1 MENHRNY
8 RQQVFA
14 SIPPFLAIVA
24 LVYVGNILY
33 WSYRQRRKLEREKA
47 ELLRTSIKLR
57 KQAECDHL
65 TDLWNRRIIVER
77 LQQEVE
83 RSYRDNTPLSVIMVD
98 LDHFK
103 RVNDTFGHPAGDQ
116 VLRQVGAIFKNSLRS
131 YDGAGRYG
139 GEEFLLILPGVNLL
153 NAVARAE
160 QLRQSIESARFRYNG
175 TSIAMTASFG
185 VVSDF
190 PTDPAELIHAVDAA
204 LYQAKN
210 SGRNCIMTIKQ
221 KSSSF
226 DLPQD
231 SISL

>member
-8 RQQVFA
+8 RPQVFA
-14 SIPPFLAIVA
+14 SIPPLMAFAV
-24 LVYVGNILY
+24 LVCVGSILY

-47 ELLRTSIKLR
+47 KLLRESIKLR
-57 KQAECDHL
+57 KQAEYDHL
-65 TDLWNRRIIVER
+65 TDLWNRRILLLR

-103 RVNDTFGHPAGDQ
+103 RVNDTYGHPAGDQ
-116 VLRQVGAIFKNSLRS
+116 VLQQVGEIFKNSLRS

-160 QLRQSIESARFRYNG
+160 QLRQLIESARFQHNG
-175 TSIAMTASFG
+175 ISIPMTASFG

-190 PTDPAELIHAVDAA
+190 PTDPAELIRAVDAA

-210 SGRNCIMTIKQ
+210 SGRNCIMTNTQ
-221 KSSSF
+221 RSF
-226 DLPQD
+226 PFDVLQD

>member
-1 MENHRNY
+1 MA
-8 RQQVFA
+8 FA
-14 SIPPFLAIVA
+14 V
-24 LVYVGNILY
+24 LVCVGSILY

-47 ELLRTSIKLR
+47 KLLRESIKLR
-57 KQAECDHL
+57 KQAEYDHL
-65 TDLWNRRIIVER
+65 TDLWNRRILLLR

-103 RVNDTFGHPAGDQ
+103 RVNDTYGHPAGDQ
-116 VLRQVGAIFKNSLRS
+116 VLQQVGEIFKNSLRS

-160 QLRQSIESARFRYNG
+160 QLRQLIESARFQHNG
-175 TSIAMTASFG
+175 ISIPMTASFG

-190 PTDPAELIHAVDAA
+190 
-204 LYQAKN
+204 
-210 SGRNCIMTIKQ
+210 
-221 KSSSF
+221 
-226 DLPQD
+226 LP
-231 SISL
+231 